1 MATTNVLLLYYITN
15 TIRIQ
20 GGEIMLKKRRFLVRV
35 DSLDWADFD
44 TLREAK
50 AFIRYRLSAF
60 FTSAIIIDRENGM
73 KMYEMI
79 TITKLDRRNE
89 L

>member
-1 MATTNVLLLYYITN
+1 
-15 TIRIQ
+15 
-20 GGEIMLKKRRFLVRV
+20 MLKKRRFLVRV
-35 DSLDWADFD
+35 DSLEWADFD

-60 FTSAIIIDRENGM
+60 FSSAIIVDRKNNA

-79 TITKLDRRNE
+79 TITKLDRKNE